1 MKRIGKM
8 SPTLT
13 KSRAVFEVSLVFL
26 LTFLSFGVFQLTP
39 IAEWQKSF
47 LHRPFLEPTVM
58 ILIPLLILFYTRKSF
73 GSYAI
78 TFQNLRYHLDVVF
91 ICLAVVMPLSALGFG
106 FLLPKLQISYLDWD
120 GALILSVI
128 EICSLFL
135 IAYLVKNKQT
145 FSNLPSSNI
154 FLFLFLL
161 VAAFSLAVFTTPYTE
176 RISGFV
182 YFLFFVGFGE
192 EIMFRGYIQSRLNKA
207 FGRSYQFFGVNLGWG
222 LVITSLMFGFTHV
235 INPYN
240 PFHWWWGFWTFFA
253 GLVFGFIRE
262 KTSSVVAPAI
272 IHGTPQAVLILFF
285 GWG

>member
-1 MKRIGKM
+1 M

-13 KSRAVFEVSLVFL
+13 RSRAVFEVILVFL
-26 LTFLSFGVFQLTP
+26 LTSLSLWVFQLTP
-39 IAEWQKSF
+39 IAQWQKSF
-47 LHRPFLEPTVM
+47 LHQPFLLYTVM
-58 ILIPLLILFYTRKSF
+58 MLIPLLILFYTRKSF

-78 TFQNLRYHLDVVF
+78 TFQNLRYHFNVAF
-91 ICLAVVMPLSALGFG
+91 TCLAVVMPLSALGFG
-106 FLLPKLQISYLDWD
+106 FLLPKLQISHVDWD

-135 IAYLVKNKQT
+135 IAYLVKKKQT

-154 FLFLFLL
+154 TLFLFLL
-161 VAAFSLAVFTTPYTE
+161 VVAFSLAVLTTPYTE

-182 YFLFFVGFGE
+182 FYLFFVGFGE

-207 FGRSYQFFGVNLGWG
+207 FGRSYQFYGVNLGWG
-222 LVITSLMFGFTHV
+222 LVIASLMFGFMHV

-262 KTSSVVAPAI
+262 KTGSVVAPAI
-272 IHGTPQAVLILFF
+272 IHGTPQAILIFFF
-285 GWG
+285 GLG